1 MPFQVIPRE
10 LRFFDLLERA
20 ADNVAQAAE
29 ELRAMTHALA
39 DLAAAASHAERITA
53 MENAGDDL
61 THETVHLLNTT
72 FVVPLDRDDIYQLS
86 SILDDV
92 LDAIQA
98 VSDLLVL
105 YGMREVI
112 PEFRLQVDVLVGA
125 TKAVARAMRAV
136 QAPVGMD
143 RLWVEIVRLEGEG
156 DRLYQ
161 RGVASL
167 FAGDLRAMEVLKWKD
182 LLEEMEAGID
192 RCEDLANAIE
202 SIALRYG

>member
-1 MPFQVIPRE
+1 
-10 LRFFDLLERA
+10 
-20 ADNVAQAAE
+20 
-29 ELRAMTHALA
+29 MTYALA
-39 DLAAAASHAERITA
+39 DAAAAASHAERITA

-61 THETVHLLNTT
+61 THETVRLLNTT
-72 FVVPLDRDDIYQLS
+72 FVVPLDRDDIYRLS
-86 SILDDV
+86 SILDDI

-105 YGMREVI
+105 YDMREVI
-112 PEFRLQVDVLVGA
+112 PEFRLQVDVMVRA
-125 TKAVARAMRAV
+125 TGAVARAMRAV